1 MGRLRD
7 RRTRGPA
14 TIAIVVLLCV
24 LAAGPVR
31 AESLQGRVVE
41 DHTGRPIM
49 AANVRVAKIGQSIL
63 AAARGT
69 DADGTFLALNLS
81 AGEYRIEVS
90 KPNYLPATLRL
101 RLPLAA
107 TSGLRIRLVRLGVI
121 SGRVTDA
128 DGRPTRGSRV
138 FVMLKPAL
146 GLPLQAFGNSYAVD
160 DSGRYR
166 IYNLPP
172 GEYAVAVSSASFS
185 DFSRSGL
192 YYYPRNGQPRFF
204 TFSGGEEYRDV
215 NFTIVPGPL
224 YHVSGKVVL
233 PEGGGRA
240 VLSLFLLDQPA
251 LPFATA
257 WAAPDGSFRLED
269 IPSGSYGL
277 AASAPS
283 TGYNSQGAVL
293 GRQAVYGRMHVEVTG
308 DNVEG
313 LTVAAVKGRSVSFT
327 LRAAGSNGPP
337 SGCPSSAQLTL
348 VLLEALG
355 TSERRS
361 IEVSFGKEVT
371 LDDVSPGRYRV
382 AVANLGD
389 TCFSA
394 SAPAVD
400 LTEEPAA
407 SAVAVEITPA
417 GSIRGTLRAGPRK
430 PADFAI
436 VLLASDALD
445 AAQVAYP
452 DAESHFSFTGLRP
465 GRYRIAAQ
473 RIGDT
478 PQARWIP
485 DLWRMS
491 EIELPG
497 GSPTDVELSPEPVS
511 DRKDI

>member
-69 DADGTFLALNLS
+69 DADGTFQALNLS

-240 VLSLFLLDQPA
+240 VLSLFLLGSAGAPLCHGVGRAGRQFSARGHPVGILWVGGLGA
-251 LPFATA
+251 LHRLQLARSGPRPRSGLWEDARRSHRGQRRGPHCRDRQRPVRLLHPSSGRIERA
-257 WAAPDGSFRLED
+257 AVLDVPPVPNSLWYRLKRWALRRG
-269 IPSGSYGL
+269 
-277 AASAPS
+277 AAS
-283 TGYNSQGAVL
+283 
-293 GRQAVYGRMHVEVTG
+293 
-308 DNVEG
+308 
-313 LTVAAVKGRSVSFT
+313 K
-327 LRAAGSNGPP
+327 
-337 SGCPSSAQLTL
+337 
-348 VLLEALG
+348 
-355 TSERRS
+355 
-361 IEVSFGKEVT
+361 
-371 LDDVSPGRYRV
+371 
-382 AVANLGD
+382 
-389 TCFSA
+389 
-394 SAPAVD
+394 
-400 LTEEPAA
+400 
-407 SAVAVEITPA
+407 
-417 GSIRGTLRAGPRK
+417 
-430 PADFAI
+430 
-436 VLLASDALD
+436 
-445 AAQVAYP
+445 
-452 DAESHFSFTGLRP
+452 
-465 GRYRIAAQ
+465 
-473 RIGDT
+473 
-478 PQARWIP
+478 
-485 DLWRMS
+485 
-491 EIELPG
+491 
-497 GSPTDVELSPEPVS
+497 
-511 DRKDI
+511 

>member
-1 MGRLRD
+1 MERLRD
-7 RRTRGPA
+7 RQRRPA
-14 TIAIVVLLCV
+14 AFAAVVLFCA
-24 LAAGPVR
+24 LAAGPVC

-49 AANVRVAKIGQSIL
+49 AANVRVTKIGQSIL
-63 AAARGT
+63 AADRGT
-69 DADGTFLALNLS
+69 DTDGLFQTLNLS

-101 RLPLAA
+101 RLPVTAP
-107 TSGLRIRLVRLGVI
+107 SGLRIRLVRLGVI

-128 DGRPTRGSRV
+128 DGRPTRGSRI
-138 FVMLKPAL
+138 FVMVKPAL

-160 DSGRYR
+160 DTGRYR
-166 IYNLPP
+166 VYNLPP
-172 GEYAVAVSSASFS
+172 GEYAVAVSSASFN

-192 YYYPRNGQPRFF
+192 YYYPRNGQPQFF
-204 TFSGGEEYRDV
+204 TFSGGEEYRDI
-215 NFTIVPGPL
+215 NFTILPGPL

-233 PEGGGRA
+233 PEGGGSA
-240 VLSLFLLDQPA
+240 VVSLFLLDQPA

-257 WAAPDGSFRLED
+257 WAERGGSFRLED

-308 DNVEG
+308 ENVEG
-313 LTVAAVKGRSVSFT
+313 LTVATVKGRSVSFI
-327 LRAAGSNGPP
+327 LQAAGSNGPP
-337 SGCPSSAQLTL
+337 AGCPSSVQLTL
-348 VLLEALG
+348 ASLEALG
-355 TSERRS
+355 TADRRS
-361 IEVSFGKEVT
+361 VEVSFGKEVT
-371 LDDVSPGRYRV
+371 LDDISPGRYRIV
-382 AVANLGD
+382 VANLGD
-389 TCFSA
+389 ACFST
-394 SAPAVD
+394 SAAAVD
-400 LTEEPAA
+400 LTEELAT

-417 GSIRGTLRAGPRK
+417 GSIRGTLRAGPLK

-436 VLLASDALD
+436 VLLASNALD
-445 AAQVAYP
+445 ATQVAYP
-452 DAESHFSFTGLRP
+452 DAESHFTFSGLRP

-473 RIGDT
+473 RIADT

-491 EIELPG
+491 EIEVPG
-497 GSPTDVELSPEPVS
+497 GSPTDLELSPEPLS